1 MCSHRVWSGISLNP
15 RRTLPDPDDGPDLL
29 RLSLSGNYLKSIF
42 HLLLIYN
49 HAVADGISAVILTN
63 QILENYSKLQKNE
76 TLEMTCTRVKTIAE
90 LKSDEMPNGDVNIQ
104 KLTDYANKVSFFNV
118 FNNNRTV
125 RTSNPFL
132 GKWRIRRLLGRLY
145 FWFKRK
151 RKFYHQTRIRGE
163 PSKTQSHRIEVQP
176 FTVKFL
182 RPFLWLLVI
191 RS

>member
-1 MCSHRVWSGISLNP
+1 M
-15 RRTLPDPDDGPDLL
+15 
-29 RLSLSGNYLKSIF
+29 
-42 HLLLIYN
+42 
-49 HAVADGISAVILTN
+49 ADGISGVILTN

-132 GKWRIRRLLGRLY
+132 GK
-145 FWFKRK
+145 
-151 RKFYHQTRIRGE
+151 
-163 PSKTQSHRIEVQP
+163 
-176 FTVKFL
+176 
-182 RPFLWLLVI
+182 
-191 RS
+191 